1 MNGYELADLEMFL
14 AVAQHKSFSKAALQ
28 RGVAASAV
36 SYAVRRLEQRV
47 GVRLFHRTTR
57 SVALTEAGERFQSDL
72 GPAFGQIKT
81 ALEGLNSYRDTPF
94 GTVRLNIPN
103 SVAPAVLDEVLGKVL
118 SENPGL
124 HLDIVAT
131 DRLTDIVQEGFDAG
145 IRFGARL
152 SQDMVAVRIKT
163 NLRFAVVGTPEY
175 LKGHPRPMTPKDL
188 TAHNCIR
195 YRFPSGAM
203 LNWEFQRNAEKLHVE
218 VQGSLTLDDQELM
231 VKAALQN
238 CGLAFVWDFRVLRY
252 IESGALVRVLE
263 DWCSVDDTL
272 YLYYPSQR
280 HLSAGLKAVIAALR
294 A

>member
-14 AVAQHKSFSKAALQ
+14 AVAQHKSFSKAAVQ
-28 RGVAASAV
+28 RGIAASAV
-36 SYAVRRLEQRV
+36 SHSVRRLEQRV

-57 SVALTEAGERFQSDL
+57 SVALTEAGERFRSDL
-72 GPAFGQIKT
+72 GPAFGQITT

-103 SVAPAVLDEVLGKVL
+103 SVAPAVLHEVMGKVL
-118 SENPGL
+118 NENPGL

-145 IRFGARL
+145 IRFGERL

-175 LKGHPRPMTPKDL
+175 LKSRQHPVTPKDL

-203 LNWEFQRNAEKLHVE
+203 LNWEFQHESEKLHVE

-231 VKAALQN
+231 VEAALQS
-238 CGLAFVWDFRVLRY
+238 CGLAFVWDFRVLRH
-252 IESGALVRVLE
+252 IESGALVRVLD
-263 DWCSVDDTL
+263 DWCPIDDTL